1 VTHVVVQLVAVVTG
15 QHRDVHARYILNY
28 GVLAEM
34 DQVHVHV
41 TGVITIK
48 AQAAALTTKNQLL
61 QHQGVHT

>member
-28 GVLAEM
+28 GVLAETVM
-34 DQVHVHV
+34 EHVHV

-48 AQAAALTTKNQLL
+48 AQAAALTIKNQLL